1 MDKGE
6 NFTQV
11 LQYQKLKHSLQ
22 EQGLIKPDN
31 SSAVYVLIAFCLGC
45 IVGSLLPW

>member
-6 NFTQV
+6 NFVQI

-22 EQGLIKPDN
+22 EQGLIKADN
-31 SSAVYVLIAFCLGC
+31 TNAISVLVAFCLGC

>member
-6 NFTQV
+6 NFVQI
-11 LQYQKLKHSLQ
+11 LQYQKLKHTLE

-31 SSAVYVLIAFCLGC
+31 TNAIYVLMAFCLGC

>member
-6 NFTQV
+6 SFTQI

-31 SSAVYVLIAFCLGC
+31 SSAIYVLMAFVLGC